1 MITSKLTARGQT
13 TIPLPVRE
21 VLKLQPGDDLIYE
34 IIDSRVTLT
43 KARPETSVDDPFRTT
58 FEEWRS
64 EADAKAFA
72 GL

>member
-1 MITSKLTARGQT
+1 MITGKLTARGQT

-21 VLKLQPGDDLIYE
+21 VLKLQPGDDLVYE
-34 IIDSRVTLT
+34 IIDGRVTLT
-43 KARPETSVDDPFRTT
+43 GARPETSVDDPCRT